1 MVFTYEFKIDYN
13 DGNGLKDFKEQGL
26 LYPYVG
32 FSTLSPLNEELDSGS
47 MIILS
52 NRENVIPMYSFIQI
66 LVKKSSDNSIVK
78 TIEMYVAFDDK
89 SRITAKNNG
98 SKIVYEHPIEIV
110 ELTKKF

>member
-89 SRITAKNNG
+89 KSYNC
-98 SKIVYEHPIEIV
+98 
-110 ELTKKF
+110 